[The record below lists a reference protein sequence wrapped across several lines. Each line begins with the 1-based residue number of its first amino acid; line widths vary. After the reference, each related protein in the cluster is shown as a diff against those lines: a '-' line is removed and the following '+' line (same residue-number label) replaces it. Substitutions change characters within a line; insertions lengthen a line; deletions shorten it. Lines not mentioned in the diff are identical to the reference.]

1 MKMANI
7 ALIIAGGVGARMGQ
21 DIPKQF
27 INVNDRPVIIYTLEA
42 FQKHPEIDAIEVV
55 CLDGWHDVLK
65 AYAKQFGIAKLEN
78 IVSGGL
84 NGQDSIRNGLLDIYK
99 RYNSDDDVVLI
110 HDAIR
115 PMLLPEI
122 ITDNIKI
129 CREYGNAIT
138 VVPCTAAML
147 KTYNSISTEEQVARD
162 NLKITQTPQSFF
174 IKDIVAAHR
183 EALEKGI
190 SVYGPTMLK
199 SDSKAHGQFIK
210 NALNKENIVLKS
222 KGEQR
227 RTYSYVVDV
236 VSGIFKVLFNGLNG
250 EVYNIANENSIAS
263 IAEVASICAE
273 IAGTNVVFDLPDK
286 IEKKGFSQSK
296 DCILDNSKLKSL
308 GWNGKYT
315 LKQGLVETIESL
327 REDE

>member
-147 KTYNSISTEEQVARD
+147 KTCIICFEPFVEFLMNI
-162 NLKITQTPQSFF
+162 QS
-174 IKDIVAAHR
+174 VR
-183 EALEKGI
+183 
-190 SVYGPTMLK
+190 
-199 SDSKAHGQFIK
+199 QFI
-210 NALNKENIVLKS
+210 
-222 KGEQR
+222 
-227 RTYSYVVDV
+227 
-236 VSGIFKVLFNGLNG
+236 LF
-250 EVYNIANENSIAS
+250 
-263 IAEVASICAE
+263 
-273 IAGTNVVFDLPDK
+273 T
-286 IEKKGFSQSK
+286 
-296 DCILDNSKLKSL
+296 
-308 GWNGKYT
+308 
-315 LKQGLVETIESL
+315 
-327 REDE
+327 